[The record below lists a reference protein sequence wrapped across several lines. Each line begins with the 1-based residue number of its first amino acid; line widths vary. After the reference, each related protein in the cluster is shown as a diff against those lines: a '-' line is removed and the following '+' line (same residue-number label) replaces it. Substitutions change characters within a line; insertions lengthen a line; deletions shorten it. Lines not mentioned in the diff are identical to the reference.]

1 MSKTLVAYFSQTG
14 NTQQVAEA
22 VYDALEGEK
31 QLNSIRDLKD
41 LDLDP
46 FGVIFVGF
54 PVHSH
59 SVPHP
64 VEIFL
69 KSVPAGKKTALFS
82 THGSLTG
89 SRLSREALE
98 HATVATPGM
107 RVLGTFSCR
116 GRVSPQAL
124 EILKKS
130 PEHIA
135 WTEMAASAHSH
146 PDKHDLEE
154 AGVFARWVMIL
165 AAAQA

>member
-14 NTQQVAEA
+14 NTRQVAEA

-31 QLNSIRDLKD
+31 QLNSIEDLKD

-46 FGVIFVGF
+46 FGIIFIGF

-59 SVPHP
+59 SVPFP
-64 VEIFL
+64 VEMFL
-69 KSVPAGKKTALFS
+69 KSLPAGKKIALFS

-89 SRLSREALE
+89 GRLSREALE

-124 EILKKS
+124 EILRKS
-130 PEHIA
+130 PEHNA
-135 WTEMAASAHSH
+135 WTDMAASAHSH
-146 PDKHDLEE
+146 PDRGDLEE
-154 AGVFARWVMIL
+154 AGIFARWIMTL